1 MYLFNQ
7 KNTETIMEANTK
19 REKDKMLSTKTIE
32 LFNKKQDTLA
42 KLIIEN
48 YSLDFVFL
56 VDYRRSKLLYVS
68 QTKLDIDYTVDF
80 I

>member
-1 MYLFNQ
+1 MYLFNR
-7 KNTETIMEANTK
+7 KNTETIVEANIK
-19 REKDKMLSTKTIE
+19 REKDKMLSTKSIE

-56 VDYRRSKLLYVS
+56 VDYRGSMLLYIF
-68 QTKLDIDYTVDF
+68 QTKLDIDYFVDF

>member
-1 MYLFNQ
+1 
-7 KNTETIMEANTK
+7 MEANTK

>member
-1 MYLFNQ
+1 
-7 KNTETIMEANTK
+7 MEANIK
-19 REKDKMLSTKTIE
+19 QEKDKMLSTKSIE

-48 YSLDFVFL
+48 YSLDFIFL
-56 VDYRRSKLLYVS
+56 VDYTGSMLLYIF
-68 QTKLDIDYTVDF
+68 QTKLDIDYIVDF